1 MHIVDPCNAF
11 VDQIAIGNDEQ
22 DLTVG
27 VDLAERFREIE
38 RDVLR
43 ASRSKKRHGNDVAD
57 ISHATLREVEHQVL
71 QARLTRVVEQHL
83 TRDGRSQRLANRLAM
98 AQRRDNRRNGLA
110 DAPLRLLAQR
120 QAMVDALGKVQK
132 MLVSRHG

>member
-1 MHIVDPCNAF
+1 MHTVDPRNTL

-22 DLTVG
+22 NLTVG
-27 VDLAERFREIE
+27 MDLAERFREIE
-38 RDVLR
+38 RDILR
-43 ASRSKKRHGNDVAD
+43 ASRSKERHGNDMAD
-57 ISHATLREVEHQVL
+57 IFHATLREVEHQVL

-83 TRDGRSQRLANRLAM
+83 TRDGRPQRLTNRLAV
-98 AQRRDNRRNGLA
+98 AQRRDDRRNGLA

-120 QAMVDALGKVQK
+120 QAMIDALCKVQK

>member
-1 MHIVDPCNAF
+1 MHTVDPRNAF

-27 VDLAERFREIE
+27 MELAECFREIE
-38 RDVLR
+38 RDILR
-43 ASRSKKRHGNDVAD
+43 ASRSKERHGNDMAD

-83 TRDGRSQRLANRLAM
+83 TRDGRPQRLTNRRAV
-98 AQRRDNRRNGLA
+98 AQRRDDRRNGLA

-120 QAMVDALGKVQK
+120 QAMIDALCKVQK